1 MVMIPP
7 CAGEAGADAF
17 ASAVKVL
24 EAIAQ
29 HPAKTV
35 AAEPTLSKD
44 AQLTPKYKPVVI
56 DLGGIQA
63 AKAVGCALTV
73 RFGSIGTGTD
83 TFAGEKIQQLIV
95 DDPTVTQI
103 ERFIVGREGE
113 AVLCIRM
120 EPGVTADRLFD
131 KLREAAANAYL
142 VTIRSE
148 SGAEFHSPRKRL

>member
-1 MVMIPP
+1 MEV
-7 CAGEAGADAF
+7 F
-17 ASAVKVL
+17 ASALKVL

-29 HPAKTV
+29 DPAKTV
-35 AAEPTLSKD
+35 AVEPTPSKD
-44 AQLTPKYKPVVI
+44 AQLTPKYKPVVM

-63 AKAVGCALTV
+63 AQAVGCALTV

-83 TFAGEKIQQLIV
+83 TFAGERIQRLIE

-113 AVLCIRM
+113 AVLCIRLNR
-120 EPGVTADRLFD
+120 GVAADHLFD
-131 KLREAAANAYL
+131 KLREAAGNAYL